1 MNKRAAKKFIIGLLI
16 FTLTGCI
23 LSCRSTG
30 DGIQDSEGAWPVV
43 EPGQEPLP
51 KGVLVPDSVP
61 YTEEEIQ
68 KLDSKQITWGPGSIL
83 DGQGRPEACVTLQEQ
98 YGKYSAWF
106 LGEDENK
113 VYLTFDEGYE
123 NGFTAQILDTLKE
136 KQVVA
141 VFFVTMDYVTKEPD
155 LVRRMIEEGHV
166 VGNHTT
172 NHPNMTQISLEKA
185 QQEVKEL
192 HEYLEEQFDYTMT
205 LFRAPEGAISEQTM
219 ALLQSMG
226 YQNVLWSF
234 AYHDWD
240 VNLQMSPETALKR
253 TTEKCHPGAIYLLHA
268 VSETNAKILGEF
280 IEEIQD
286 QGYEFGSLEDAWK

>member
-1 MNKRAAKKFIIGLLI
+1 MKKRTVKKFILGLLI
-16 FTLTGCI
+16 FALTGCI
-23 LSCRSTG
+23 LSCGSTG
-30 DGIQDSEGAWPVV
+30 EGIQDSEGAWPVI

-51 KGVLVPDSVP
+51 KGVLVPEPDS
-61 YTEEEIQ
+61 YTEDEIK
-68 KLDSKQITWGPGSIL
+68 KLDSKQITWGPGSIM
-83 DGQGRPEACVTLQEQ
+83 DGKGRPEACVILQEQ

-123 NGFTAQILDTLKE
+123 NGYTAQILDTLKE
-136 KQVVA
+136 KGVVA
-141 VFFVTMDYVTKEPD
+141 TFFVTMDYVKREPE
-155 LVRRMIEEGHV
+155 LVRRMIEEGHA

-172 NHPNMTQISLEKA
+172 NHPNMTKLSLFEA
-185 QQEVKEL
+185 QKEVQEL
-192 HEYLEEQFDYTMT
+192 HDYVDEQFDYTMT

-219 ALLQSMG
+219 ALLQSME

-268 VSETNAKILGEF
+268 VSKTNAEILGQF
-280 IEEIQD
+280 IEEIQN
-286 QGYEFGSLEDAWK
+286 QGYEFGSLEEEWK